1 MVGDYILCLEV
12 NDVNLSNS
20 LNDALCQEVVKEFS
34 NQLAYSQIESYFEDL
49 QLKKLSAYFR
59 KQSEEEKVHANRFIQ
74 YINDRT
80 GGSVSIG
87 DVPAPE
93 IKTGNFE
100 IADLYIQIEESTTE
114 SIESLYELAQELKSY
129 VDLPFILEMLSEQVK
144 EEDEAQE
151 FALKIRNVK
160 DLVLFDAS
168 FS

>member
-1 MVGDYILCLEV
+1 
-12 NDVNLSNS
+12 VNLSNS